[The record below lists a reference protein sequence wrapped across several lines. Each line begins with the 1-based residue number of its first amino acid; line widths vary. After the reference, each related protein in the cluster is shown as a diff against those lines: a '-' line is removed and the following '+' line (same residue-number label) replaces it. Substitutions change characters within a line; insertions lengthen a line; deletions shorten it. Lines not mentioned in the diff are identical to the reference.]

1 MSKQAPPPSRVKKE
15 TMTLAKEMLGLM
27 EALPESEEKE
37 MLLKHKQVAVWKYY
51 RDECNVRL
59 YTHRPTQDE
68 KVAGLTIAP
77 CGKTIPLR
85 MKAKMCPFC
94 KCSAQEFKRH
104 QKTAKCLRNR
114 AKNQEFCKLIHT
126 FDKGK
131 LKGIDCD
138 HYVVADAA
146 PRLPHEFRGGEWVIK
161 KPPIIKEQKK
171 KKKNIFEKIR
181 RKRLKIIPAPP
192 PPPWDTEEEEL
203 RAEKQTRRR
212 DKEAEEAEE
221 AAAEQSW
228 REELIAEQREEAAEE
243 QSAQ

>member
-1 MSKQAPPPSRVKKE
+1 MSKQAPPPSRVRKE

-114 AKNQEFCKLIHT
+114 AKNQEFCRLIHN

-131 LKGIDCD
+131 LKK
-138 HYVVADAA
+138 V
-146 PRLPHEFRGGEWVIK
+146 VIK
-161 KPPIIKEQKK
+161 TPPIIKEEKK
-171 KKKNIFEKIR
+171 KKKKIR
-181 RKRLKIIPAPP
+181 RKRLVIIPAPP
-192 PPPWDTEEEEL
+192 PPLRDTEEEEL
-203 RAEKQTRRR
+203 RAEEQTRRW
-212 DKEAEEAEE
+212 DKEAEAAEE

-228 REELIAEQREEAAEE
+228 REQLIAEQREEAAEE